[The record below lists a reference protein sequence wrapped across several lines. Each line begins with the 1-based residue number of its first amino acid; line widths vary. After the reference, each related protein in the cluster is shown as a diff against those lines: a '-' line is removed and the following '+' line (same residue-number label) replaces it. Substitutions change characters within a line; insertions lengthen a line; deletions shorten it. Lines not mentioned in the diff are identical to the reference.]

1 MDDVDPVFPALDDP
15 TIVRAIGH
23 FAALLLTMLHRNK
36 LLDIGE
42 VGDHLTMYACLT
54 SESDP
59 AAGGA
64 LAYWASIVKD
74 TAEDMRTG

>member
-1 MDDVDPVFPALDDP
+1 MDDVDPVFAVSDDP

-23 FAALLLTMLHRNK
+23 FAALLLVMLHRDK

-42 VGDHLTMYACLT
+42 VGDHLAVYACLT
-54 SESDP
+54 GETDP
-59 AAGGA
+59 GAGRA
-64 LAYWASIVKD
+64 LTYWASIVKD

>member
-1 MDDVDPVFPALDDP
+1 MDDVDPAVPALDDP

-23 FAALLLTMLHRNK
+23 LAALLLTMLHRDK

-42 VGDHLTMYACLT
+42 VGNHMAMYACLARET
-54 SESDP
+54 DRG
-59 AAGGA
+59 AGIV
-64 LAYWASIVKD
+64 LAYWASMVKD